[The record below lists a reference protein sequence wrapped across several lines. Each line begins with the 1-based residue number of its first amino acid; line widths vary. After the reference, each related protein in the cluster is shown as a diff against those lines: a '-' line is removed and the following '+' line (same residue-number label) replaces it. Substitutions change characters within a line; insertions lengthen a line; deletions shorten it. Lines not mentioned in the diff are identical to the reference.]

1 MPRQSYRAVFE
12 GSTEVMTRNTIG
24 FIEQAAATVFSP
36 GAPLETLVE
45 RMAAAIADPERNH
58 AKWVIAVDML
68 LERNSFL
75 RHIYGAPT
83 YAERLLNE
91 YEKSSALCIR
101 PFAGFE
107 P

>member
-12 GSTEVMTRNTIG
+12 GSTEVMTRN
-24 FIEQAAATVFSP
+24 
-36 GAPLETLVE
+36 APLETLVE

-68 LERNSFL
+68 LARNSFL

-91 YEKSSALCIR
+91 FEKSSALCIR
-101 PFAGFE
+101 APYPFAGFE